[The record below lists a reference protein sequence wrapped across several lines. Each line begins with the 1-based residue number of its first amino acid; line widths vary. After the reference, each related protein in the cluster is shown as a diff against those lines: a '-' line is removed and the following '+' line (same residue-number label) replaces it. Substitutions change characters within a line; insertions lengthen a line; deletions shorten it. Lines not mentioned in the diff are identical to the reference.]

1 VERSSDNKTFESI
14 GTVKGHGTTSLA
26 SKYSL
31 IDNDIAGLTKAYY
44 RLKQTDLDGRS
55 QYFKTIKLSFNQST
69 KEYSIYPVPNNGQ
82 FTISGN
88 MQKVRQVY
96 LLNANGVLIRKL
108 PLQAQQSI
116 ADLSPGMYV
125 LQLVGDNITEHI
137 KFIKY

>member
-1 VERSSDNKTFESI
+1 
-14 GTVKGHGTTSLA
+14 
-26 SKYSL
+26 
-31 IDNDIAGLTKAYY
+31 
-44 RLKQTDLDGRS
+44 LKQTDLDGRS

>member
-1 VERSSDNKTFESI
+1 
-14 GTVKGHGTTSLA
+14 
-26 SKYSL
+26 
-31 IDNDIAGLTKAYY
+31 
-44 RLKQTDLDGRS
+44 
-55 QYFKTIKLSFNQST
+55 
-69 KEYSIYPVPNNGQ
+69 
-82 FTISGN
+82 
-88 MQKVRQVY
+88 VRQVY